1 MLRFLPSWRM
11 DGGDSGWPRSVL
23 LLEVVPCALTA
34 FPAPRCGSPCHLPGP
49 RAGPQAGSPA
59 QGRLLPPPPWAA
71 EPPGSLQ
78 ASWPVLAQGQGSEAG
93 RGQRQAAT
101 PPNSVAPSFHM
112 LLLHSCAGGRAS
124 PCAGPSCHSICQQ
137 HPRVAPAL
145 VLSQPGSPRT
155 APTSPALQSHS
166 PCSVAL
172 CCWHI
177 PSCAPGGTPTRCWKR
192 VLSRLTCLCTR
203 RLGSR
208 GKEGQR
214 RQQVRGER
222 SCPAGSSQVRAGAGA
237 AAPQVLQLPLCLL
250 PLPGWRGWG
259 PQWGSQAGP
268 TGH

>member
-1 MLRFLPSWRM
+1 MEETVAGPDLCFCWR
-11 DGGDSGWPRSVL
+11 W
-23 LLEVVPCALTA
+23 C
-34 FPAPRCGSPCHLPGP
+34 PAPSQPFLLRDAALLAIFLGHGLAPKQGLLHREDFFPHLHGLLSLQDLSRLPGLYWH
-49 RAGPQAGSPA
+49 R
-59 QGRLLPPPPWAA
+59 
-71 EPPGSLQ
+71 
-78 ASWPVLAQGQGSEAG
+78 G

-101 PPNSVAPSFHM
+101 PPTSVAPSFHM

-155 APTSPALQSHS
+155 APTPPALQSHS